1 LEQSARGEERVEYS
15 CSDVVRFMTERH
27 PIVDGS
33 MTLHGTGVDD
43 SSTVSASFL
52 QEQSRL

>member
-1 LEQSARGEERVEYS
+1 
-15 CSDVVRFMTERH
+15 MTERH

-43 SSTVSASFL
+43 SSTVSASLL